1 MASVAG
7 DSSPGDLFENAPCGY
22 LVVDDAGKVI
32 SLNGSI
38 ADWLGVECGEIVGSS
53 AMDFFN
59 LASQVVY
66 ETSLLPVLRLKG
78 SINGVSLD
86 LKAQNGT
93 IIPVIISAESQ
104 GEGPGRVTRIVLLKA
119 GRRRDFERE
128 LVKARAE
135 AESLLSMKEREG
147 KLREQFI
154 AIVGHDLRNPIA
166 AVSAGLRILSRQKA
180 SGEKTEALIPEMQR
194 ALNRASQIITNL
206 LDFARGRLGRGG
218 EIDAPHAIDLKPVFS
233 DVVGEIRQIAVQPIE
248 AVFDLL
254 HPIRADP
261 QRLGQLLSNL
271 LGNAILH
278 GAPGEVVKVDCGL
291 DGENLR
297 LSVNNQ
303 GKPIPPEL
311 QASLFQPFERG
322 GDRDSLQGLG
332 LGLYI
337 ASEIARAHKGRIDI
351 ESSAS
356 KGTTFTLTMPARF
369 E

>member
-1 MASVAG
+1 MSERHEQENRLSRAYERVLERLEKGAG
-7 DSSPGDLFENAPCGY
+7 DLSWESLQREM
-22 LVVDDAGKVI
+22 DDAIEFEAELETYTKDELALLRAWVERDLKDMRHYMSDTGKQVA
-32 SLNGSI
+32 S
-38 ADWLGVECGEIVGSS
+38 WLGVDIDQLS
-53 AMDFFN
+53 
-59 LASQVVY
+59 
-66 ETSLLPVLRLKG
+66 R
-78 SINGVSLD
+78 
-86 LKAQNGT
+86 
-93 IIPVIISAESQ
+93 
-104 GEGPGRVTRIVLLKA
+104 RV
-119 GRRRDFERE
+119 
-128 LVKARAE
+128 

-206 LDFARGRLGRGG
+206 LDFARGRLGRGV